1 MALLEMLTPSPPP
14 PRPSYQPGTRPLRQ
28 IFVLTLMI
36 VGIMFIG
43 AAAIYGVTVGL
54 LALEPIVKSWIAA
67 NIAKLPDLA
76 AAFEKLAEQAI
87 NPICT

>member
-1 MALLEMLTPSPPP
+1 MLTPSPSP
-14 PRPSYQPGTRPLRQ
+14 PRPTYAPGTRPLRQ

-76 AAFEKLAEQAI
+76 AAFEKAGRASHQPNLYLSH
-87 NPICT
+87 